1 MAKAKTVL
9 PLECAK
15 EMLRAGRRCLTFD
28 FRIGSPC
35 AAATKAVAR
44 SFRNKLGPDA
54 DRKIWQMAISIL
66 EDAILLGRHDGIDDP
81 MAAVE
86 RLERAKGD
94 AVFCSGSV

>member
-1 MAKAKTVL
+1 
-9 PLECAK
+9 
-15 EMLRAGRRCLTFD
+15 MLRAGRRCLSRD

-35 AAATKAVAR
+35 AAAAKAVAR

-54 DRKIWQMAISIL
+54 DRKIWQMTIGIL
-66 EDAILLGRHDGIDDP
+66 EDAILLGRHDGIDDA